1 MWIVIMCLTALLIV
15 RFSHWVYTWGNP
27 KCNGKLPPGSMGLP
41 IIGETLEFF
50 TPHSFYG
57 IPSFITKRMARYG
70 PLFRTSLVGQKVI
83 VSTDPE
89 INYYIFQQEGKSFI
103 LWYTES
109 FMKVFGD
116 KSIIANHGLIHNNLK
131 NLIRHLMGP
140 ENLKNNLIH
149 ELDVLI
155 RGQLHSWAKHA
166 TVDLKEVTSN
176 MMFNY
181 SAKKLISYDESKASR
196 KLKDNF
202 EAFMYGLISF
212 PLNIPGTTYHACLK
226 GRKNVVKAVKDI
238 FEERKATKMP
248 HNDFLDHLLEEMN
261 KEKTIL
267 NEAIIVDM
275 ILVLLFATYESAS
288 TAMTLIVKFISDHP
302 KVLAELTGKEL
313 HSGSKTFMAFGGGVR
328 LCVGADFAKLQFA
341 IFIHYLITKY
351 RWKFTKGEDIIRRP
365 GLVFPNGLTIEISE
379 KVRSEEDE

>member
-1 MWIVIMCLTALLIV
+1 MCLTALLIV

-109 FMKVFGD
+109 FMK
-116 KSIIANHGLIHNNLK
+116 
-131 NLIRHLMGP
+131 
-140 ENLKNNLIH
+140 
-149 ELDVLI
+149 
-155 RGQLHSWAKHA
+155 
-166 TVDLKEVTSN
+166 